1 MRIPNGVRTRVT
13 AVKGRCPR
21 PLDDGDLQ
29 HVSVDRNA
37 VGDRQSIWDRFPGL
51 KSGPTLLI
59 YRVVGDYV
67 WVIDVPMAEF
77 EELVSAALDTIPES
91 LANLMDNVVVMVEE
105 EKPGQP
111 RLLGLYHGVPLT
123 SRGNNYAGHLPDR
136 ISIYR
141 RPILR
146 MCSTPEAVVNQ
157 VRVTVVHEIA
167 HHFGISDERLHEL
180 GAY

>member
-1 MRIPNGVRTRVT
+1 MPVVMSE
-13 AVKGRCPR
+13 
-21 PLDDGDLQ
+21 Q
-29 HVSVDRNA
+29 
-37 VGDRQSIWDRFPGL
+37 RF
-51 KSGPTLLI
+51 
-59 YRVVGDYV
+59 D
-67 WVIDVPMAEF
+67 
-77 EELVSAALDTIPES
+77 ELVADALDLVPAP
-91 LANLMDNVVVMVEE
+91 LAAAMDNVVVLVEE

>member
-1 MRIPNGVRTRVT
+1 MG
-13 AVKGRCPR
+13 
-21 PLDDGDLQ
+21 DDG
-29 HVSVDRNA
+29 
-37 VGDRQSIWDRFPGL
+37 
-51 KSGPTLLI
+51 
-59 YRVVGDYV
+59 Y
-67 WVIDVPMAEF
+67 VIDVPMPEF
-77 EELVSAALDTIPES
+77 EELVSEALDTIPEG
-91 LANLMDNVVVMVEE
+91 LARLMDNVVVLVED

-111 RLLGLYHGVPLT
+111 RLLGLYQGVPLT
-123 SRGNNYAGHLPDR
+123 SRGNNYSGHLPDR